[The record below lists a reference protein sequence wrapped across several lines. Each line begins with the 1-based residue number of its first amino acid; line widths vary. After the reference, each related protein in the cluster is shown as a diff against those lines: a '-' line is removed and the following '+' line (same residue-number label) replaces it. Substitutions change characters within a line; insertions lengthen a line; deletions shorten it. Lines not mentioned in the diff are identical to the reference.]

1 MAEVNSAANRVELVE
16 SASKEQWE
24 KVEVRRALEAV
35 PSSECGPSRAVRLG
49 LGQRTLEASVARWIR
64 PCYAQ
69 SSPLR
74 QAPVG

>member
-16 SASKEQWE
+16 SASKKHWE

-49 LGQRTLEASVARWIR
+49 PGQRTLEAFVARWTR
-64 PCYAQ
+64 PCYAE

-74 QAPVG
+74 QEPAG

>member
-49 LGQRTLEASVARWIR
+49 LGQRTLLKPSSHAGLGLAMPNPARFVR
-64 PCYAQ
+64 HP
-69 SSPLR
+69 
-74 QAPVG
+74 